1 MISVLTIYPI
11 ISATVAGILG
21 SFYILLY
28 RRKREYTIY
37 VKFAFACYLA
47 MAYAISSIG
56 YYSSGSF
63 SDALLW
69 RRVQTTA
76 LSLFT
81 LQYLNFIIAY
91 INQRNTVFLRLI
103 QIACVITII
112 LQLTISGDMSWKGTS
127 GSITTLSAFGQI
139 ASYVNISPGIIAN
152 ILFGLGIVIYFYIFS
167 VTFRYRKLIPDRK
180 KAYIYSSVFIFYLGF
195 LNDMFVS
202 FGLLKSIYLLSPAV
216 MILVGL
222 TGYSMIDTVLEDASL
237 KKKLEIT
244 NKQLEQ
250 LTMEMDDRVKR
261 RTEEL
266 RRTNATLEEKLEE
279 INLLQVNLRDMAIH
293 DPLTGLYNRHLFD
306 EILSHE
312 FSLMKRGHKS
322 CLVMID
328 IDHFKDLND
337 RFGHRSGDMFL
348 KKISSLITSSF
359 RESDYVF
366 RYGGEEFL
374 VVMPNTDVD
383 DALKRVEELREK
395 IWQAEIDSEGRG
407 LKATISAG
415 VSQMLQMD
423 DSAEYALR
431 RADNALYAA
440 KVNGRNRVERR

>member
-1 MISVLTIYPI
+1 MISLLTIYPI

-21 SFYILLY
+21 SFYILLFI
-28 RRKREYTIY
+28 RKREYSIY

-47 MAYAISSIG
+47 MVYAISSIG

-63 SDALLW
+63 TDALIW

-91 INQRNTVFLRLI
+91 INQKKTIFLRLI
-103 QIACVITII
+103 QLSCIITII
-112 LQLTISGDMSWKGTS
+112 LQLVVSGDLSWKGNNE
-127 GSITTLSAFGQI
+127 SITTLIIFGNT
-139 ASYVNISPGIIAN
+139 ARYVNISPGIIAN
-152 ILFGLGIVIYFYIFS
+152 ILFGLGIVVYFYIFS

-180 KAYIYSSVFIFYLGF
+180 KTYIYSSVLIFSLGF
-195 LNDMFVS
+195 INDMLVS
-202 FGLLKSIYLLSPAV
+202 FGVLKSIYLLSPAV

-222 TGYSMIDTVLEDASL
+222 TGYSMLDTVLEDASM
-237 KKKLEIT
+237 KKQLEIT

-250 LTMEMDDRVKR
+250 LTLEMEDRVKR

-266 RRTNATLEEKLEE
+266 RRTNETLNDKLDE
-279 INLLQVNLRDMAIH
+279 INLLQVNLREMAIH

-306 EILSHE
+306 EILNHE
-312 FSLMKRGHKS
+312 FSLIKRGHQS
-322 CLVMID
+322 SLVMID

-337 RFGHRSGDMFL
+337 RFGHRSGDVFL
-348 KKISSLITSSF
+348 KTISSLITSSF
-359 RESDYVF
+359 RESDYIF

-374 VVMPNTDVD
+374 VVMPNADVD
-383 DALKRVEELREK
+383 DALKRVEELRER
-395 IWQAEIDSEGRG
+395 IWQAKIDSEGCE

-415 VSQMLQMD
+415 VSQMLQTD
-423 DSAEYALR
+423 VSAEGALK
-431 RADNALYAA
+431 RADNALYSA